1 MNTFQFPA
9 ESFFF
14 VIWISQAKCTLNG
27 QRERRGERSLNS
39 KVLWGWGMGWDV
51 EMKMDNVRN
60 CRFDFYQRK
69 YIFNWRENSVW
80 MRGNCFRFSD
90 NLFCHYHPCN
100 TPLCAHI
107 LYFHLIGKR
116 NESALMFSFHCI
128 SLGGVERKH
137 FSKVWEVRGLKEFRR
152 ILEGCHFT
160 HRLGGTILE
169 DKLSI

>member
-1 MNTFQFPA
+1 M
-9 ESFFF
+9 
-14 VIWISQAKCTLNG
+14 IWISQAKCTLNG
-27 QRERRGERSLNS
+27 QRERRRERSLNS

-107 LYFHLIGKR
+107 LYFHLIGKTKW
-116 NESALMFSFHCI
+116 ECI
-128 SLGGVERKH
+128 NVFLPLH
-137 FSKVWEVRGLKEFRR
+137 QFRR
-152 ILEGCHFT
+152 GRAKTLFKSMRSKRIERVSEDFRRMPLHSSIG
-160 HRLGGTILE
+160 RDNIGGQVVNLIIT
-169 DKLSI
+169 KFMSIPI